1 MAWRE
6 RVSQSFEWLFH
17 RFAQGKPHLG
27 DSEAADISTV
37 SFDRYLNLVSLHWV
51 QLIHIRDL
59 RNGENNETYTCDTI
73 SIYIYIA
80 VCTCNMFHLAVT
92 LSLSLALCLSSSLP
106 VYINSCIHDVLYPIP
121 RPDFEKKLGAGV
133 GLQGPVYLC
142 PGVIPAPKLC

>member
-73 SIYIYIA
+73 SIYIYSS
-80 VCTCNMFHLAVT
+80 VYVQYVSSRCHS
-92 LSLSLALCLSSSLP
+92 LSLSGIMPLFFSPCLHKLMHTRRAVSHSKARLRKEARSRSGVARAGILMSRRHSST
-106 VYINSCIHDVLYPIP
+106 
-121 RPDFEKKLGAGV
+121 
-133 GLQGPVYLC
+133 
-142 PGVIPAPKLC
+142 